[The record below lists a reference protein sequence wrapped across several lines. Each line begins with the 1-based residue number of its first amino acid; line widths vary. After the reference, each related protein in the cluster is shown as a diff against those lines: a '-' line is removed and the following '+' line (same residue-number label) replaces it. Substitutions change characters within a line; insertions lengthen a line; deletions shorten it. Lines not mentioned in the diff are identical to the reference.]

1 MDFILEWEGVVK
13 DDKIGNYYLDYCVE
27 MRMKNVSS
35 LNFFGKNKFVCLYC
49 LCCDGLMRLFN
60 K

>member
-35 LNFFGKNKFVCLYC
+35 LSFFGKNKFVCLYC
-49 LCCDGLMRLFN
+49 LCCDGLMR
-60 K
+60 

>member
-35 LNFFGKNKFVCLYC
+35 LNFFGKINLCVCIVYVV
-49 LCCDGLMRLFN
+49 MV
-60 K
+60 